1 VLPVRHIA
9 ATIFGTP
16 ICGNMPI
23 AATISFAQHTLLL
36 SIQGICDNN
45 ETGREAAMEDSTN
58 PIDARAVLEGAG
70 LPTETVSAWLAV
82 RPATAVPTA
91 GDYPSDAADLT
102 SFSRR
107 GDELLARLPK
117 KPGRGAAERTADALI
132 RNAGRAARERF
143 LSRHVETLYRL
154 LTDDFR
160 RFVRV
165 DDLAYAAAEL
175 LPGIAPT
182 RDAIRREDALALKDK
197 DGIEIDQGILVAHV
211 LGHERA
217 GRHLCHAMLLP
228 LPESAERL
236 PAFRAGGSL
245 ALGAA
250 TVGRVGKAA
259 LVEMRHPRFL
269 NAEDDTSLADIE
281 LAIDLAILD
290 SRSEAAVL
298 RGGPV
303 DHPRYRG
310 KRVFS
315 AGINLT
321 HLYQGKIPYLWYLRR
336 DMGVVNKIFR
346 GVARPDAVPDDVSG
360 TTTEKP
366 WIAAVDAFAIG
377 GGCQYLLVMDYVV
390 AARDAYMTLPA
401 RKEGIIPGAANL
413 RLARFTGD
421 RIARQAVLYG
431 RRLDCDSPAG
441 ALICDEIA
449 EPAAMDA
456 AIAGVVDG
464 FTNSGMVSAAG
475 NRRAFRIAQEP
486 LDAFRTYMAVYA
498 REQAYC
504 HFSPALIDNLERHW
518 NASSRKG

>member
-1 VLPVRHIA
+1 MDDFTRPV
-9 ATIFGTP
+9 
-16 ICGNMPI
+16 
-23 AATISFAQHTLLL
+23 
-36 SIQGICDNN
+36 
-45 ETGREAAMEDSTN
+45 
-58 PIDARAVLEGAG
+58 DARAVLERTG
-70 LPTETVSAWLAV
+70 LPVRTIGAWQRAE
-82 RPATAVPTA
+82 PSTADDVA
-91 GDYPSDAADLT
+91 GDFERAATDFAT
-102 SFSRR
+102 FWRI
-107 GDELLARLPK
+107 GAELLTRLPR
-117 KPGRGAAERTADALI
+117 KPDRADVERTADALI
-132 RNAGRAARERF
+132 RGTERAARERF
-143 LSRHVETLYRL
+143 LRRHVETLYRR

-165 DDLAYAAAEL
+165 DDLAYAAAAL

-182 RDAIRREDALALKDK
+182 RDAVRQEGTLALKDK
-197 DGIEIDQGILVAHV
+197 DGVEIDQGILLAHV
-211 LGHERA
+211 LAHPQA

-228 LPESAERL
+228 RPESAARL
-236 PAFRAGGSL
+236 ATFLATGTL
-245 ALGAA
+245 ALDTAA
-250 TVGRVGKAA
+250 LGRAGKAA
-259 LVEMRHPRFL
+259 FVEMRHPRFL
-269 NAEDDTSLADIE
+269 NAEDDTSLDDIE
-281 LAIDLAILD
+281 LAVDLAILD
-290 SRSEAAVL
+290 PRSEVAVL
-298 RGGPV
+298 RGGTI

-346 GVARPDAVPDDVSG
+346 GVARPDSLPDDIVG

-421 RIARQAVLYG
+421 RIARQAVMYG

-449 EPAAMDA
+449 EPDAMDT

-464 FTNSGMVSAAG
+464 FTSSGMVSAAS
-475 NRRAFRIAQEP
+475 NRRAFRIAHEP
-486 LDAFRTYMAVYA
+486 LDAFRAYMAVYA

-504 HFSPALIDNLERHW
+504 HFSSALIDNLERHW
-518 NASSRKG
+518 NASNRIG